1 MINRLLL
8 TLLVTFSFTSFSQD
22 NWTLYKTNS
31 GINIYSMSANCYPKN
46 GMAQT
51 AVLFKFENTTN
62 QQITIEWDT
71 RIWYNNKESTD
82 NVSEGE
88 RHITLNLLP
97 NQIIE
102 SDTELTNT
110 KLFLYKK
117 FLNFD
122 KSALLTRFELENIK
136 VTITQ

>member
-1 MINRLLL
+1 
-8 TLLVTFSFTSFSQD
+8 
-22 NWTLYKTNS
+22 
-31 GINIYSMSANCYPKN
+31 MSANCYPKN